1 MKKML
6 FATALLAGVG
16 MMSSCSSDEVAGLN
30 APESPA
36 TGSDLVPVELALN
49 GPSVSVEKRGIG
61 TIGDIDGEEGNV
73 WKGEKLRLIMMRRSE
88 ADGATWDFS
97 NWSYTP
103 DAPGGPVTEY
113 NFANLEVTTP
123 NGQAS
128 GKLTWDATDPKYY
141 PNEGIHDF
149 FAYNIDNA
157 MYKGTG
163 FEDTTPDYTEDG
175 DNSNFILKDNETTDQ
190 KYVWFKIDGSQDL
203 MAGIAVNDP
212 ETTGTNLGFSAAT
225 ARDGKTPKIT
235 MQHLLTRFT
244 FQVYPANTSAEGIIV
259 TGITVKSKT
268 TGKMIVAYDLGQ
280 GKTAPESL
288 ISFELPEG
296 SEPAVEEPVALV
308 LKDRDAAN
316 TNVKDLVA
324 VTLANGQTSEAP
336 ANIGHALMVAPGET
350 EYEMTITL
358 KQTFTDS
365 EGGNEATGTTTVT
378 RMINIPS
385 ATVEEGE
392 ADATAQPGSS
402 YNVKV
407 KVYGMEKIEVEAELT
422 GWKDGGDIDI
432 DTNLTE

>member
-73 WKGEKLRLIMMRRSE
+73 WKGEKLRLSMMLRSAE
-88 ADGATWDFS
+88 AWDYS
-97 NWSYTP
+97 KWTYNNSG
-103 DAPGGPVTEY
+103 DVDVT
-113 NFANLEVTTP
+113 NFENLEVTAPTD
-123 NGQAS
+123 AVS
-128 GKLTWDATDPKYY
+128 GSLSWTDTNPKYY
-141 PNEGIHDF
+141 PNEGVHDF
-149 FAYNIDNA
+149 FAYNIDDAAFNPNDSTPWE
-157 MYKGTG
+157 YLVLG
-163 FEDTTPDYTEDG
+163 DTT
-175 DNSNFILKDNETTDQ
+175 INEQ
-190 KYVWFKIDGSQDL
+190 QVKYVWFKIDGSQDL
-203 MAGIAVNDP
+203 MAGIAVNDQD
-212 ETTGTNLGFSAAT
+212 GTNVGFSAAT
-225 ARDGKTPKIT
+225 ARAGVTPKIT

-244 FQVYPANTSAEGIIV
+244 FQVYPANASASGIKV
-259 TGITVKSKT
+259 TKITVKSKT
-268 TGKMIVAYDLGQ
+268 TGKMFIAYNLAEPNTSKKPDNL
-280 GKTAPESL
+280 L
-288 ISFELPEG
+288 SFELKDSG
-296 SEPAVEEPVALV
+296 TEEAQELT
-308 LKDRDAAN
+308 LQKRTAAN
-316 TNVKDLVA
+316 TA
-324 VTLANGQTSEAP
+324 VEAMDILTLNYTDGGAGDIQTA
-336 ANIGHALMVAPGET
+336 GHALMVAPGEE

-358 KQTFTDS
+358 EQTFTDS
-365 EGGNEATGTTTVT
+365 QGGNEVTGTTTLT